1 MAHYFL
7 KANLD
12 GVEIEFNTKDKS
24 IVQSQLDEYFELIT
38 GKSPAPKLFE
48 AKSIEPKAQFENFE
62 SFKLNVEN
70 QPQQNDIVEEKKPFS
85 FESYEN
91 QKLEEPAF
99 EPKIEEAK
107 AIVEPQQLEE
117 KPVEITES
125 TQTTQTPEA
134 TTFGDIFRAKS
145 ANLEE
150 KSAIEYENIEIQKE
164 NIVVEKQ
171 ESGLDLYQPKKTPE
185 LPEFMQN
192 KVSKSIF
199 DDFIITAYF
208 IKNVLNEKKFT
219 IKYLNSK
226 LYRAK
231 EKLVDFAIL
240 NESISRGLIQML
252 DATEYGKEY
261 CLTELGD
268 NYYLGLENK

>member
-12 GVEIEFNTKDKS
+12 GVEIEFNTKDKF

-62 SFKLNVEN
+62 SFKLNVES
-70 QPQQNDIVEEKKPFS
+70 QPQQNNTVEEKKPFS

-117 KPVEITES
+117 KPVES
-125 TQTTQTPEA
+125 TPPTV
-134 TTFGDIFRAKS
+134 G
-145 ANLEE
+145 N
-150 KSAIEYENIEIQKE
+150 
-164 NIVVEKQ
+164 VV
-171 ESGLDLYQPKKTPE
+171 
-185 LPEFMQN
+185 
-192 KVSKSIF
+192 
-199 DDFIITAYF
+199 
-208 IKNVLNEKKFT
+208 
-219 IKYLNSK
+219 
-226 LYRAK
+226 
-231 EKLVDFAIL
+231 
-240 NESISRGLIQML
+240 
-252 DATEYGKEY
+252 
-261 CLTELGD
+261 
-268 NYYLGLENK
+268 